1 MVLRSRPFKCICSD
15 QNTFKKFSFNFSIE
29 VSLAS
34 RRQCKVSPKKMN
46 TAENPLYIWNIQST
60 WSVLWRS
67 AERPWW
73 RRGIVSPDPD
83 KKQGILLPILYVHNL
98 YVLPCS
104 GKDRANACSCD
115 TGFPSYHNFVSVLA
129 GCPARNHF
137 DTHVAFFAN
146 QL

>member
-1 MVLRSRPFKCICSD
+1 MLLKTLFTSE
-15 QNTFKKFSFNFSIE
+15 TF
-29 VSLAS
+29 SLLG
-34 RRQCKVSPKKMN
+34 QCCGGRLNGPD
-46 TAENPLYIWNIQST
+46 EG
-60 WSVLWRS
+60 
-67 AERPWW
+67 E
-73 RRGIVSPDPD
+73 IVSPDPD

-104 GKDRANACSCD
+104 EKDRANACSCD